1 MAHHRTERRDATF
14 ARVTRR
20 LDSSVMSRA
29 RKLASALARRAH
41 ALALALYVLGVA
53 SCGLLAHLARD
64 VYVDENAFLLG
75 YTSTTLDDVDARRA
89 QTDAEELMRA
99 VGVAEDRT
107 TTTRK
112 RLEWINRTLDDAG
125 FESYRSPTRDGRYN
139 AHAVARATRGNGQES
154 MALITVLGS
163 GDVEAEAVT
172 IGLALT
178 AFDKIGRAPW
188 LAKDLIW
195 VCVDGEGGNA
205 IDGTM
210 DWLKMYYS
218 AGDGR
223 AAGGFER
230 AGVIQQAFV
239 FSAPGDETVSAAR
252 VKLEGWNGAYPNQ
265 DIFTMFRSVVQSSP
279 INLRVTLDQETAQES
294 ADASFESLTE
304 SGARFMW
311 RAATGVPSGAHAA
324 FKAHSIDAMSIDMIK
339 HRDDK
344 RPIVGSHAYLVMG
357 QMLELTFRACNNLLE
372 LLHHSCF
379 YYVMLGP
386 HKFLGIA
393 EYIAPQAIL
402 LVSLLMTAGKL
413 TTRGAYDETSEET
426 DEETRASH
434 DWFLVISRLL
444 SALASGALVSKSC
457 ISLHTMGLSHTAVTV
472 TTVGISAI
480 AIVVFLCLTRNAD
493 APAAVRRVNK
503 TSGITIVPQ
512 EHWVG
517 VKIVNI
523 GWVLF
528 TMSGCT
534 FFNFALALLVTLAL
548 APVCLLCLPSES
560 GGKRNT
566 SAVVICAM
574 PVLWVLILSRI
585 AGSNVFEAFGL
596 LAAHH
601 VRWQTFA
608 LPVAFGVA
616 FPVVLLS
623 LHVNFARINFAQ
635 ASKNKKD

>member
-1 MAHHRTERRDATF
+1 MLNSKPASHA
-14 ARVTRR
+14 
-20 LDSSVMSRA
+20 DSSVMSNSGERA
-29 RKLASALARRAH
+29 RKLARSLARRAN

-75 YTSTTLDDVDARRA
+75 STSATLDDEDARRA
-89 QTDAEELMRA
+89 QNDANELMRA
-99 VGVAEDRT
+99 VDVAEDRS

-125 FESYRSPTRDGRYN
+125 FESYRSPTRDGRHN
-139 AHAVARATRGNGQES
+139 AHTVARATRGNGQES
-154 MALITVLGS
+154 MALVTVLGS

-178 AFDKIGRAPW
+178 AFNKIGRAPW

-195 VCVDGEGGNA
+195 VCVDGEGGNE

-210 DWLKMYYS
+210 DWLKIYYS
-218 AGDGR
+218 TGDGR

-252 VKLEGWNGAYPNQ
+252 VKLEGWNGVYPNQ
-265 DIFTMFRSVVQSSP
+265 DIFTMFRSVVQSP
-279 INLRVTLDQETAQES
+279 TINLRVTLEQETAGRAQEDS
-294 ADASFESLTE
+294 DASIQSLTE
-304 SGARFMW
+304 SGVRFMW

-324 FKAHSIDAMSIDMIK
+324 FKTHSIDAMSIDMMK
-339 HRDDK
+339 HRDHE

-413 TTRGAYDETSEET
+413 TTCGANDEFSEET
-426 DEETRASH
+426 DGETRASH

-444 SALASGALVSKSC
+444 LAITCGALVGKSS
-457 ISLHTMGLSHTAVTV
+457 ISLHMLGLSHVAVTV
-472 TTVGISAI
+472 TTMGISAI
-480 AIVVFLCLTRNAD
+480 AIVVFLRLTRNAD
-493 APAAVRRVNK
+493 APAVRRVNE
-503 TSGITIVPQ
+503 TSGIKIVPQ

-523 GWVLF
+523 AWVLF
-528 TMSGCT
+528 TMSGCM

-548 APVCLLCLPSES
+548 APMCLLCSPSENGS
-560 GGKRNT
+560 KRNA
-566 SAVVICAM
+566 SAAIICTM
-574 PVLWVLILSRI
+574 PVVWMLILSRFV
-585 AGSNVFEAFGL
+585 GSNVLESLGL

-601 VRWQTFA
+601 VRWQTFS
-608 LPVAFGVA
+608 LPVAFSIA

-623 LHVNFARINFAQ
+623 LHVNFAQ
-635 ASKNKKD
+635 ASKNKND

>member
-1 MAHHRTERRDATF
+1 
-14 ARVTRR
+14 
-20 LDSSVMSRA
+20 MSNSGERA
-29 RKLASALARRAH
+29 RKLARSLARRAN

-75 YTSTTLDDVDARRA
+75 STSATLDDEDARRA
-89 QTDAEELMRA
+89 QNDANELMRA
-99 VGVAEDRT
+99 VDVAEDRS

-125 FESYRSPTRDGRYN
+125 FESYRSPTRDGRHN
-139 AHAVARATRGNGQES
+139 AHTVARATRGNGQES
-154 MALITVLGS
+154 MALVTVLGS

-178 AFDKIGRAPW
+178 AFNKIGRAPW

-195 VCVDGEGGNA
+195 VCVDGEGGNE

-210 DWLKMYYS
+210 DWLKIYYS
-218 AGDGR
+218 TGDGR

-252 VKLEGWNGAYPNQ
+252 VKLEGWNGVYPNQ
-265 DIFTMFRSVVQSSP
+265 DIFTMFRSIVQSP
-279 INLRVTLDQETAQES
+279 TINLRVTLEQETAGRAQEDS
-294 ADASFESLTE
+294 DASIQSLTE
-304 SGARFMW
+304 SGVRFMW

-324 FKAHSIDAMSIDMIK
+324 FKTHSIDAMSIDMMK
-339 HRDDK
+339 HRDHE

-413 TTRGAYDETSEET
+413 TTCGANDEFSEET
-426 DEETRASH
+426 DGETRASH

-444 SALASGALVSKSC
+444 LAIACGALVGRAPSRYHARIKSRR
-457 ISLHTMGLSHTAVTV
+457 SHRDHD
-472 TTVGISAI
+472 GYFGHRDRRISA
-480 AIVVFLCLTRNAD
+480 FDSNAEHH
-493 APAAVRRVNK
+493 AVRQVNE
-503 TSGITIVPQ
+503 TSGIKIVPQ

-523 GWVLF
+523 AWVLF
-528 TMSGCT
+528 TMSGCM

-548 APVCLLCLPSES
+548 APMCLLCSPSENGS
-560 GGKRNT
+560 KRNA
-566 SAVVICAM
+566 SAAIICAM
-574 PVLWVLILSRI
+574 PVVWMLILSRF
-585 AGSNVFEAFGL
+585 AGSNVLESLGL

-601 VRWQTFA
+601 VRWQTFS
-608 LPVAFGVA
+608 LPVAFSIA

-623 LHVNFARINFAQ
+623 LHVNFAQ